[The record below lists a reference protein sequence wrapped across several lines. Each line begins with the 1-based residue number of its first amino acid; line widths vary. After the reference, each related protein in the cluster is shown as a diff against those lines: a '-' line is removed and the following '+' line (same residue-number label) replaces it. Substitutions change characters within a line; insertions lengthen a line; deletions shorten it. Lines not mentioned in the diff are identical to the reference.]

1 MNFLTKFM
9 AQRFSKNPPAEI
21 ILPSYE
27 KNNSE
32 LLEQELANII
42 YSTVE
47 YKNGVDGSDAAQERA
62 SPFLHELKTS
72 WNSLQHNSDADEF
85 CRNLF
90 KIIEAIDEDKMRLK
104 GAVLRSENK
113 TISKTTGEPIDIG
126 ASVILIEK
134 IILFLCDQDQDLFL
148 GNLVKINKLLKDHW
162 SCQFLINLVLAR
174 QLINLDRSDEAI
186 PLIKTNLALSTGCH
200 ISQKLLYDAL
210 LKLKDAG
217 SLTEKPEIPL
227 YDLSDRFCDQPFKY
241 LTTAGSRTQNAAS
254 TPSVYAC
261 QCPMWLPYDLVDQ
274 DEEPTYENI
283 WNGAKAQEVRRSILD
298 GDYSYCSRMM
308 CPSITYD
315 LLPKRADVADPELKK
330 IIENHQTKLDLKPS
344 NMLLAHDG
352 SCNIACPSCRKSLFV
367 VNKERQ
373 QALDDF
379 ADNVIYPSLGQHATT
394 IIISGDGDPFSSNH
408 YRRLVRNIDP
418 VKYSGVKLV
427 FLTNGLLLTQREWE
441 SLAHIHKL
449 INCISV
455 TIDAGTKNTYE
466 DVRRPGKWSTLTENM
481 SFLAQLRKENKIP
494 SLMTNFVVQK
504 KNFEEI
510 PEFINLSRN
519 HWNADHIRFLKIIN
533 FGTFSSNELSYN
545 DITDPN
551 HPLFDKFCEVMKH
564 PNLKLPGI
572 DMWMPNVDLE
582 TVTGSESHKW
592 LSNEI

>member
-1 MNFLTKFM
+1 MNFFTKFM
-9 AQRFSKNPPAEI
+9 ARRLSKNLPVEI
-21 ILPSYE
+21 ILPINE
-27 KNNSE
+27 KNDAE
-32 LLEQELANII
+32 LLQQELANII
-42 YSTVE
+42 VSTIE
-47 YKNGVDGSDAAQERA
+47 YKNGQEGSDAAIKRA
-62 SPFLHELKTS
+62 SLIIQELKNS
-72 WNSLQHNSDADEF
+72 WDKLHANSEVEEF
-85 CRNLF
+85 CRDLF
-90 KIIEAIDEDKMRLK
+90 KIIEVVDEDRMRLK

-134 IILFLCDQDQDLFL
+134 IILSLCDQDQELFL
-148 GNLVKINKLLKDHW
+148 ENLIKINKFVKDHW
-162 SCQFLINLVLAR
+162 SCQFLLNLVLAR
-174 QLINLDRSDEAI
+174 QFINLNRSDEAI
-186 PLIKTNLALSTGCH
+186 PIIKTNLALSTGCH

-210 LKLKDAG
+210 LKLKESG

-274 DEEPTYENI
+274 DQEATYENI

-315 LLPKRADVADPELKK
+315 LLPKRIDITDPDMKN
-330 IIENHQTKLDLKPS
+330 IIENHQTKIDLKPS

-379 ADNVIYPSLGQHATT
+379 ADNVIYPSLGEHSTT

-427 FLTNGLLLTQREWE
+427 FLTNGLLLTQKEWE

-455 TIDAGTKNTYE
+455 TIDAGTKDTYE
-466 DVRRPGKWSTLTENM
+466 DVRRPGKWSTLTDNM
-481 SFLAQLRKENKIP
+481 TFLAQLRKDNKIP

-504 KNFEEI
+504 KNYEEI

-519 HWNADHIRFLKIIN
+519 HWNADHIRLMKIIN
-533 FGTFSSNELSYN
+533 FGTFSSNELSDN
-545 DITDPN
+545 DVTNPQ
-551 HPLFDKFCEVMKH
+551 HPLFDKFCEVMRH

-582 TVTGSESHKW
+582 VVTGSDNHTW
-592 LSNEI
+592 LNNEI

>member
-1 MNFLTKFM
+1 M
-9 AQRFSKNPPAEI
+9 ARRLSKNLPVEI
-21 ILPSYE
+21 ILPINK
-27 KNNSE
+27 KNDAE
-32 LLEQELANII
+32 LLQQELANII
-42 YSTVE
+42 VSTIE
-47 YKNGVDGSDAAQERA
+47 YKNGQEGSDAAIERA
-62 SPFLHELKTS
+62 SLIIQELKNS
-72 WNSLQHNSDADEF
+72 WDKLHANSEVEEF
-85 CRNLF
+85 CRDLF
-90 KIIEAIDEDKMRLK
+90 KIIEAVDEDRMRLK

-126 ASVILIEK
+126 ASVNLIEK
-134 IILFLCDQDQDLFL
+134 IILSLCDQDQELFL
-148 GNLVKINKLLKDHW
+148 ENLIKINQLVKDHW
-162 SCQFLINLVLAR
+162 SCQFLLNLVLAR
-174 QLINLDRSDEAI
+174 QFINLNRSDEAI

-210 LKLKDAG
+210 LKLKESG
-217 SLTEKPEIPL
+217 SLTEKSEIPL

-274 DEEPTYENI
+274 DQEATYENI

-315 LLPKRADVADPELKK
+315 LLPKRIDVTDPELKN
-330 IIENHQTKLDLKPS
+330 IIENHQTKIDLKPS

-379 ADNVIYPSLGQHATT
+379 ADNVIYPSLGEHSTT

-427 FLTNGLLLTQREWE
+427 FLTNGLLLTQKEWE

-455 TIDAGTKNTYE
+455 TIDAGTKGTYE
-466 DVRRPGKWSTLTENM
+466 DVRRPGKWSTLTDNM
-481 SFLAQLRKENKIP
+481 TFLAQLRKDNKIP

-504 KNFEEI
+504 KNYEEI

-519 HWNADHIRFLKIIN
+519 HWNADHIRLMKIIN
-533 FGTFSSNELSYN
+533 FGTFSSNELSDN
-545 DITDPN
+545 DVTNPQ
-551 HPLFDKFCEVMKH
+551 HPLFDKFCEVMRH

-582 TVTGSESHKW
+582 VVTGSDNHTW
-592 LSNEI
+592 LNNEI